1 MIEKLIQNLHDIIN
15 TLEGCLAGETVYPDT
30 LLGYAREALGYLE
43 DDTPITEEFLDKHFK
58 RDYSDDLLVQHHFE
72 GWMLPWTNVNELG
85 DFQGF
90 HIGGGPE
97 KYYIEDHNLMP
108 LKTVGDLKLAFY
120 LMGQD
125 LNSFKNGN
133 SDN

>member
-1 MIEKLIQNLHDIIN
+1 MIKKAINILHDLMN
-15 TLEGCLAGETVYPDT
+15 TLEGCIAREECYPNT

-58 RDYSDDLLVQHHFE
+58 RDYYKLDHSFE
-72 GWMLPWTNVNELG
+72 GWMLIGQMNESG

-108 LKTVGDLKLAFY
+108 LKTIGDLKLTFY
-120 LMGQD
+120 LMGKN
-125 LNSFKNGN
+125 LNDFTNGN